1 MKLSTKTLVGLVG
14 LGLLAAAA
22 SIGGCSG
29 GGGGASSGNNGSGSG
44 GGGGGGGSDD
54 TTGSGIGD
62 GGGFQFD
69 GGTEDASLNEDT
81 ACVATSLQAD
91 YEQRPADIIFII
103 DNSESMTEEI
113 DSVQRNINQNFASI
127 IERSGI
133 DYRVI
138 LLSRHGS
145 STAEQS
151 VCIEAPLGSGSCSPV
166 PANPNTNPP
175 HFYQYNLDVSSLD
188 SLCLAI
194 DTVKGAIPP
203 RGEATSPGWS
213 QWLRM
218 DSLKV
223 FVEITDDGVDCSTK
237 SLGASATQTD
247 DGDITLHDLDDDL
260 PENENVA
267 GGTRSAEAFDA
278 ALTALA
284 PEYFGSTSARN
295 YMFYSF
301 VGIVENTPP
310 TAPWP
315 PDVPATW
322 KQCRPGSVDPG
333 TTYQSLSVM
342 TGGLRYPINQYDTY
356 DAVFQAIADSVI
368 SGAKLSCEIE
378 VPEAPGGHSID
389 LATVQIEF
397 TPSNGGQKQTFA
409 QVKSPEECKPMSFY
423 IDEGLIRL
431 CPETCTI
438 AVQDNTASM
447 NLLYGCS
454 VTPD

>member
-29 GGGGASSGNNGSGSG
+29 GDGEASSGNNGSGSG
-44 GGGGGGGSDD
+44 SGSGGGGGE
-54 TTGSGIGD
+54 TTGSGD
-62 GGGFQFD
+62 GGGVQFD

-113 DSVQRNINQNFASI
+113 DSVQKNINQNFASI
-127 IERSGI
+127 IQRSGI

-138 LLSRHGS
+138 MLSRHGS
-145 STAEQS
+145 STQEQS

-175 HFYQYNLDVSSLD
+175 HFYQYNLDVGSVD

-213 QWLRM
+213 QWLRQ

-237 SLGASATQTD
+237 SLGANAMQTD
-247 DGDITLHDLDDDL
+247 DGDITLYDLDDDL

-284 PEYFGSTSARN
+284 PEHFGSTSARN
-295 YMFYSF
+295 YMFFSF
-301 VGIVENTPP
+301 VGIKENTPP
-310 TAPWP
+310 TTPWP

-322 KQCRPGSVDPG
+322 EQCRPGSVDPG

-368 SGAKLSCEIE
+368 SGAKLTCEIE

-389 LATVQIEF
+389 LETVQIEF
-397 TPSNGGQKQTFA
+397 TPSNGGQKQIFA
-409 QVKSPEECKPMSFY
+409 QVKSPEECKAMSFY
-423 IDEGLIRL
+423 IEEGLIRL
-431 CPETCTI
+431 CPETCSM
-438 AVQDNTASM
+438 AVQDNAASM

-454 VTPD
+454 FDPN

>member
-1 MKLSTKTLVGLVG
+1 MKTLVGLVG
-14 LGLLAAAA
+14 SGLLAGVAA
-22 SIGGCSG
+22 IGGCSG
-29 GGGGASSGNNGSGSG
+29 GGGEASSGNTGSGSG
-44 GGGGGGGSDD
+44 TGAGSGDGGGGGE
-54 TTGSGIGD
+54 TTGSGIGNS
-62 GGGFQFD
+62 GGFTPD
-69 GGTEDASLNEDT
+69 AGTTGSLNPDT

-113 DSVQRNINQNFASI
+113 ESVQRNINQNFASI
-127 IERSGI
+127 IDRSGI

-138 LLSRHGS
+138 MLSRHGS
-145 STAEQS
+145 SSAEQS
-151 VCIEAPLGSGSCSPV
+151 VCIEAPLGSGSCAPV
-166 PANPNTNPP
+166 PAAPNSNPP
-175 HFYQYNLDVSSLD
+175 HFYQYNLEVGSLD

-213 QWLRM
+213 QWLRP

-223 FVEITDDGVDCSTK
+223 FVEITDDGADCSTR
-237 SLGASATQTD
+237 SLGADKVLTD
-247 DGDITLHDLDDDL
+247 DGDIKLYDLDDDL
-260 PENENVA
+260 PENENTA
-267 GGTRSAEAFDA
+267 GGATSAEAFDA
-278 ALTALA
+278 ALTTVA
-284 PEYFGSTSARN
+284 PEYFGTPSARN
-295 YMFYSF
+295 YMFFSF
-301 VGIVENTPP
+301 VGIKENTPP

-315 PDVPATW
+315 PDLPATW
-322 KQCRPGSVDPG
+322 EQCRPGSVDPG
-333 TTYQSLSVM
+333 TTYQTLSVM

-378 VPEAPGGHSID
+378 VPQAPGGHSID
-389 LATVQIEF
+389 LETVQIEY
-397 TPSNGGQKQTFA
+397 TPSNGGQKQTFS
-409 QVKSPEECKPMSFY
+409 QVKNPEECKAMSFY

-431 CPETCTI
+431 CPDTCTM

-454 VTPD
+454 VDPL